1 VFHQKFGN
9 GNVTAVDGNKLT
21 IAFDKAGEKRGGGG
35 MDEADNTMA
44 ARAVKA
50 GAEPISPERPP
61 SSQIGCVQAWLFPR
75 PASDRESPPVGKRF
89 DARSLGTARRT
100 LAADVACPPREFR
113 RHTPDS

>member
-1 VFHQKFGN
+1 MSPCIGLKHTPLSNGDRVFHQTFGN

-50 GAEPISPERPP
+50 GAEPISPEKPP
-61 SSQIGCVQAWLFPR
+61 SSQI
-75 PASDRESPPVGKRF
+75 
-89 DARSLGTARRT
+89 
-100 LAADVACPPREFR
+100 
-113 RHTPDS
+113 